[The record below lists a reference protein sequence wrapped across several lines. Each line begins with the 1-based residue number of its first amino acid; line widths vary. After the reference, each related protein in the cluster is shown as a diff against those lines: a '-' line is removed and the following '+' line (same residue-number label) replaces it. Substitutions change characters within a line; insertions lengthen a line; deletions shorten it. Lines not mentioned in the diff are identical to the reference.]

1 MLLFDSDPTPNFVIT
16 QLSPIILKDVIKF
29 CQQINLLR

>member
-1 MLLFDSDPTPNFVIT
+1 MLLFCSDPTPNFVIT

-29 CQQINLLR
+29 VNKLIY